1 MYANNIDKLIII
13 LFLQI
18 TTNNIDANNHLI
30 PNSKH
35 NLANGTTLWSWSRP
49 FWAFAWQHFHIVL
62 DFVVLHLLDAF
73 SAFVAHL
80 VILQIALP
88 TNSVNTFVTLL
99 ESQFAM
105 PHLKMFALILASFV
119 GTYERLSLARS
130 IVNSR
135 WTLCIVCS
143 DLPST
148 T

>member
-1 MYANNIDKLIII
+1 MHANNIDKLIII

-35 NLANGTTLWSWSRP
+35 NLANATTLWSWSP
-49 FWAFAWQHFHIVL
+49 PIWAFAWQHFLIVVV
-62 DFVVLHLLDAF
+62 FVVLHLLAAF
-73 SAFVAHL
+73 AAFVAHL

-99 ESQFAM
+99 ESQSAM
-105 PHLKMFALILASFV
+105 PHLKMFAWILASSV

-135 WTLCIVCS
+135 WALCILRS